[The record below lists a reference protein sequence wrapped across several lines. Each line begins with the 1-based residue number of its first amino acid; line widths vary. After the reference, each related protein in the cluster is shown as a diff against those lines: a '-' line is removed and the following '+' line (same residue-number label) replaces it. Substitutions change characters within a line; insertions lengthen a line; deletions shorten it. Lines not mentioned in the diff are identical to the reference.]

1 MVAMAPGQE
10 VDIGREKEGI
20 PSFLTGNIY
29 KDLRKRDIS
38 TGEKESLP
46 DKSRNKG
53 LDTGQ

>member
-1 MVAMAPGQE
+1 MRRYPDMVAVAPGQE

-38 TGEKESLP
+38 TGGKESLP
-46 DKSRNKG
+46 DKE
-53 LDTGQ
+53 QE